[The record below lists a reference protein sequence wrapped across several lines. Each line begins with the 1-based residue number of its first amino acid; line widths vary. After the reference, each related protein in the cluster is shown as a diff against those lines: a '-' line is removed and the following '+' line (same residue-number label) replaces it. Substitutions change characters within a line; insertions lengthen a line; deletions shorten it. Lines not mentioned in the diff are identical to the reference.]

1 MNHCSVNIIL
11 FLFSKEVR
19 MFYLS
24 FAFNNLDLD
33 VPQKHTLW
41 MESIVLLYTGQDK
54 AVSKSKYEEDVYI
67 NNHTV
72 C

>member
-1 MNHCSVNIIL
+1 
-11 FLFSKEVR
+11 

-24 FAFNNLDLD
+24 FAFSNLDLD
-33 VPQKHTLW
+33 FPPETHPLNG
-41 MESIVLLYTGQDK
+41 ILVLLYTGQDK
-54 AVSKSKYEEDVYI
+54 AVSKSKYEEDVYT

>member
-1 MNHCSVNIIL
+1 
-11 FLFSKEVR
+11 
-19 MFYLS
+19 MFYLP
-24 FAFNNLDLD
+24 FAFNNSDLD
-33 VPQKHTLW
+33 FPTETHPLNGI
-41 MESIVLLYTGQDK
+41 SFLIYIGQDK